1 LRRSTSHAVVE
12 IKAGDE
18 VGAGR
23 ASGSGSFQSSSSSG
37 RGGDWDCD
45 IMTYTFIDVRRWQA
59 RAEQMRI
66 MAEQMD
72 NAEAREIMLR
82 LAADYERL
90 AEWALHQLA

>member
-1 LRRSTSHAVVE
+1 MISRTRVHA
-12 IKAGDE
+12 
-18 VGAGR
+18 R
-23 ASGSGSFQSSSSSG
+23 AQGGVHSESVIQSSSSSG

>member
-1 LRRSTSHAVVE
+1 
-12 IKAGDE
+12 
-18 VGAGR
+18 
-23 ASGSGSFQSSSSSG
+23 
-37 RGGDWDCD
+37 
-45 IMTYTFIDVRRWQA
+45 MTYTFLDVRRWQA